1 VLAFHEGFSAL
12 PGGFL
17 GVDLFFVISGY
28 LITDLLAVPWDT
40 GGRLDLRRFWVR
52 RARRLLPCLA
62 VLLVAVTA
70 AVAVLE
76 PDQLA
81 ALRPDL
87 LAAMTYTSNWWQALH
102 HQSYFSAFG
111 PPPPLQ
117 HLWSLAI
124 EEQFYLIWPLILT
137 VILCACQRRSTRAAV
152 VWLGAAASAL
162 AMAAG
167 YMAGTGS
174 SRLYYG
180 TDTHA
185 TALLVGAALAFSW
198 PLHRLATASAVAV
211 RRLNLAG
218 LAGAAVLG
226 WEMTRVSG
234 NSSAAY
240 LGGIAVAAVA
250 AGAVVVAAAGP
261 GAPGRVLGWA
271 PLRWVG
277 LRSYGIYLWHWPV
290 IALFAART
298 GAQSTT
304 FGVRLAETALAITLA
319 AASWRW
325 IEEPILHNGLA
336 ATLRTQR
343 ATISRSISAA
353 RRSPARALP
362 ALIPVAA
369 IMVVCTA
376 GYGVLYSPP
385 GQTLQQQIAAGTRVS
400 AATRAQADP
409 HQAHAAAGQARP
421 GSRRAAG
428 KAQAGEA
435 GAQRAPASDKPAL
448 VAAGTAGHLSLR
460 QLGRGITA
468 IGDSVMLA
476 SAIQLRAALPGIFI
490 DARVSRQMSQGV
502 AVARQ
507 LASSGELRPIVVVG
521 LGTNGAI
528 TMQQVRVMRAVAGP
542 HRMLVLVNTYVP
554 RSWQAE
560 VNGVLAAA
568 SRRYHDIILADWLA
582 TIRNRTSLLWGDGV
596 HPRPEGAVLYTR
608 MVAAAALQAARR
620 AAHSAPASARHA
632 PAGPA
637 ASPRRGWAWHK
648 LSL

>member
-1 VLAFHEGFSAL
+1 VPGRARPRVPGLDGLRGIAVLAVLAFHEGFSAL

-28 LITDLLAVPWDT
+28 LITDLLAVPWDA
-40 GGRLDLRRFWVR
+40 GGRLDLREFWVR

-87 LAAMTYTSNWWQALH
+87 LAAMTYTSNWWQALQH
-102 HQSYFSAFG
+102 RSYFSAFG

-137 VILCACQRRSTRAAV
+137 VILCACQRRRTRAAV
-152 VWLGAAASAL
+152 AWLGAAASAL

-167 YMAGTGS
+167 FLAGTGP

-185 TALLVGAALAFSW
+185 TALLVGAALAFGW
-198 PLHRLATASAVAV
+198 PLHRLAASSALTA
-211 RRLNLAG
+211 RRMNLAG

-226 WEMTRVSG
+226 WEMTHVSG
-234 NSSAAY
+234 NGSGAY
-240 LGGIAVAAVA
+240 LGGIAIAAVA
-250 AGAVVVAAAGP
+250 AGAVVVAAAGR

-304 FGVRLAETALAITLA
+304 FGVRLAETALVVMLA

-325 IEEPILHNGLA
+325 IEKPVLHNGLA
-336 ATLRTQR
+336 ATLRAKR
-343 ATISRSISAA
+343 AMIMRSISAA
-353 RRSPARALP
+353 RQSPTRALP
-362 ALIPVAA
+362 ALIPLAA

-376 GYGVLYSPP
+376 GYGVVYSPP
-385 GQTLQQQIAAGTRVS
+385 GQSLQQQIAAGARVS
-400 AATRAQADP
+400 AVTRP
-409 HQAHAAAGQARP
+409 
-421 GSRRAAG
+421 
-428 KAQAGEA
+428 
-435 GAQRAPASDKPAL
+435 APASSNPAR
-448 VAAGTAGHLSLR
+448 VVAGTAGHLSLR
-460 QLGRGITA
+460 HLGRAITA

-490 DARVSRQMSQGV
+490 DARVSRQLSQGI
-502 AVARQ
+502 AVEQQ
-507 LASSGELRPIVVVG
+507 LASSGALRPIVVVG

-528 TMQQVRVMRAVAGP
+528 TMQQARALRAVAGP
-542 HRMLVLVNTYVP
+542 QRMLVLVNTFVP

-560 VNGVLAAA
+560 VNRVLATAA
-568 SRRYHDIILADWLA
+568 RRYRDVVLAGWLA

-596 HPRPEGAVLYTR
+596 HPRPAGAVLYAR

-620 AAHSAPASARHA
+620 AGPSAPASAHHPPASSQHA
-632 PAGPA
+632 PASPA
-637 ASPRRGWAWHK
+637 ASQPRGWAWHK

>member
-1 VLAFHEGFSAL
+1 MLAFHEGFSAL

-40 GGRLDLRRFWVR
+40 GGRLDLRGFWVR

-87 LAAMTYTSNWWQALH
+87 LAAMTYTSNWWQALQ
-102 HQSYFSAFG
+102 HQSYFTAFG

-137 VILCACQRRSTRAAV
+137 VILCACRHRRTRAAV

-167 YMAGTGS
+167 YTAGAGP

-198 PLHRLATASAVAV
+198 PLHRLAASSAVTV

-218 LAGAAVLG
+218 LAGASVLA
-226 WEMTRVSG
+226 WEMTHVSG
-234 NSSAAY
+234 SGSGPY
-240 LGGIAVAAVA
+240 LGGIAIAAVA
-250 AGAVVVAAAGP
+250 AGAIVVAAAGP
-261 GAPGRVLGWA
+261 GAAGRVLGWA

-277 LRSYGIYLWHWPV
+277 IRSYGIYLWHWPV

-304 FGVRLAETALAITLA
+304 FGVRLAETALAIMLA

-343 ATISRSISAA
+343 AMISRSASAA
-353 RRSPARALP
+353 RQSPARALP
-362 ALIPVAA
+362 ALIPLAA
-369 IMVVCTA
+369 IMVVGTA
-376 GYGVLYSPP
+376 GYGMLYSPA
-385 GQTLQQQIAAGTRVS
+385 GQSLQQQIAAGARVS
-400 AATRAQADP
+400 AATRAQANP
-409 HQAHAAAGQARP
+409 HQSQAGPSQAQP

-428 KAQAGEA
+428 KAQPGEA
-435 GAQRAPASDKPAL
+435 GAQRAPASDNPSR
-448 VAAGTAGHLSLR
+448 VMAGTAGHLSLR
-460 QLGRGITA
+460 HLGRAITA

-476 SAIQLRAALPGIFI
+476 SALQLRAALPGVFI
-490 DARVSRQMSQGV
+490 DARVSRQMSQGI
-502 AVARQ
+502 AAEQQ

-528 TMQQVRVMRAVAGP
+528 TMQQVRTMRAVAGP

-568 SRRYHDIILADWLA
+568 SRRYHDVILADWLA

-596 HPRPEGAVLYTR
+596 HPRPAGAVLYTR

-620 AAHSAPASARHA
+620 AGQHVPASPRNV
-632 PAGPA
+632 PASPA
-637 ASPRRGWAWHK
+637 ASQPRGWAWHK